1 MLLEGILK
9 IVFRNFKKNII
20 TSVIKIFGITISI
33 AAVIIIWSFVN
44 NENKFDKN
52 VTTRNRIYRL
62 ETDWASM
69 PPFLGYAINQDITSQ
84 IIATRLNFWEDVGIQ
99 VENNPYNLK
108 DLTFADS
115 TFFRIFPLE
124 FIAGDKENALI
135 QPFSL
140 VLTESL
146 SKRLFGITD
155 AIGKK
160 VRFENQF
167 DFTVTGIIKD
177 QPYLHFDIHALAS
190 LISLEQIRYKGVLKE
205 YDGWSY
211 PTYLLAPEGTSPIDF
226 EKRVID
232 FLKKVGYKDQFRL
245 RPFRDIYFLPEV
257 ENETNTIHGNLLYD
271 RILIAVS
278 IFILLLAAINF
289 INLTIANAVSRS
301 KEVSIKKLQG
311 ASSSGLIFQF
321 FCETIFYTLISI
333 GLSFILIWFFNPVLT
348 QLTGFSINVSDF
360 FVRHNIWI
368 FTSGV
373 IVFIIITG
381 IYPSLYISSYTI
393 NSNKERKSD
402 NSNHVGI
409 RNGLIVFQNLV
420 SITLI
425 CCTLIANQQ
434 FRYMNKKDLGFNK
447 NNIVNLKINSQLT
460 GHLDLFKEKLLKYP
474 EITSLSYSSRL
485 PGNYWGSW
493 CCVKIEGNEN
503 KYFNNYVDPDYLKT
517 MGISIKEGRNFSASN
532 VSDLKATYLINERAI
547 KQYGLKNPI
556 GQIIT
561 PGNGIKGEI
570 IGIFQDFHYRGL
582 NYEQTPVIL
591 FYNLEHMR
599 YINIKINGKNI
610 EGAMEKIKATWNEMC
625 PAFAFEYS
633 FLNETY
639 DLQYKSE
646 RRFEH
651 LLFVFALL
659 ALFIGSIGLFGLS
672 IHTTGRRT
680 KEIGLRKV
688 NGARVTEILMM
699 LNFDFI
705 KWVAIAW
712 LISCPIAWFVMK
724 KWLMNFAYRTELC
737 WWIFGC
743 AGLIAFGI
751 ASLTV
756 SWQSWKA
763 ATRNPV
769 EALRYE

>member
-1 MLLEGILK
+1 MFLEGVLK
-9 IVFRNFKKNII
+9 ILFRNFKKNI
-20 TSVIKIFGITISI
+20 TSSFIKILGITISI
-33 AAVIIIWSFVN
+33 FAVIIIWAFVN

-52 VTTRNRIYRL
+52 VTTRNRIFRL
-62 ETDWASM
+62 ETNWASM
-69 PPFLGYAINQDITSQ
+69 PPFLGHAINQDITNQ

-99 VENNPYNLK
+99 VDNNPYNLRN
-108 DLTFADS
+108 LTFADS
-115 TFFRIFPLE
+115 TFFKTFPLE
-124 FIAGDKENALI
+124 LIAGDKENALI

-146 SKRLFGITD
+146 AKRLFGSKD
-155 AIGKK
+155 AIGKIVK
-160 VRFENQF
+160 FENQF
-167 DFTVTGIIKD
+167 DFTVTAIIKD
-177 QPYLHFDIHALAS
+177 QPYLHFDVTALAS

-211 PTYLLAPEGTSPIDF
+211 PTYLLAPEGTSPTDF
-226 EKRVID
+226 EKRVTD
-232 FLKKVGYKDQFRL
+232 FLKKTGYKEQFRL
-245 RPFRDIYFLPEV
+245 RPFNDIYFLPEV

-301 KEVSIKKLQG
+301 KEVSLKKLQG
-311 ASSSGLIFQF
+311 ASSSGLVFQF
-321 FCETIFYTLISI
+321 FCETLFYVLISV
-333 GLSFILIWFFNPVLT
+333 GLSLILIWFFSPVLT
-348 QLTGFSINVSDF
+348 ELTGFSINVSDF
-360 FVRHNIWI
+360 FISHNLWI
-368 FTSGV
+368 FTGGI

-393 NSNKERKSD
+393 NTIKERRSD
-402 NSNHVGI
+402 TSNHIGI

-434 FRYMNKKDLGFNK
+434 FRYMSKKDLGFNK

-460 GHLDLFKEKLLKYP
+460 GRLDLFKEKLLKYP

-493 CCVKIEGNEN
+493 CCVNIEGNEN

-517 MGISIKEGRNFSASN
+517 MGINIKEGRNFSASN
-532 VSDLKATYLINERAI
+532 ISDLKAAYLINERAI

-561 PGNGIKGEI
+561 PGNGIKGQI
-570 IGIFQDFHYRGL
+570 IGIIHDFHYRGL
-582 NYEQTPVIL
+582 NYEQSPLLL
-591 FYNLEHMR
+591 FYTPEHLN
-599 YINIKINGKNI
+599 YINIKLDKNNI
-610 EGAMEKIKATWNEMC
+610 AGGLEKVKSTWYEMC
-625 PAFAFEYS
+625 PAFAFEFS
-633 FLNETY
+633 FLDETY

-651 LLFVFALL
+651 LLFAFALL
-659 ALFIGSIGLFGLS
+659 ALFIASIGLFGLS
-672 IHTTGRRT
+672 IHSTGRRT

-688 NGARVTEILMM
+688 NGARLTEILMM
-699 LNFDFI
+699 LNIDFI
-705 KWVAIAW
+705 KWVVIAW

-724 KWLMNFAYRTELC
+724 KWLMNFAYRTELS

-756 SWQSWKA
+756 SWQSWRA

>member
-1 MLLEGILK
+1 
-9 IVFRNFKKNII
+9 
-20 TSVIKIFGITISI
+20 
-33 AAVIIIWSFVN
+33 
-44 NENKFDKN
+44 
-52 VTTRNRIYRL
+52 
-62 ETDWASM
+62 
-69 PPFLGYAINQDITSQ
+69 
-84 IIATRLNFWEDVGIQ
+84 
-99 VENNPYNLK
+99 
-108 DLTFADS
+108 
-115 TFFRIFPLE
+115 
-124 FIAGDKENALI
+124 
-135 QPFSL
+135 
-140 VLTESL
+140 
-146 SKRLFGITD
+146 
-155 AIGKK
+155 
-160 VRFENQF
+160 
-167 DFTVTGIIKD
+167 
-177 QPYLHFDIHALAS
+177 
-190 LISLEQIRYKGVLKE
+190 
-205 YDGWSY
+205 
-211 PTYLLAPEGTSPIDF
+211 
-226 EKRVID
+226 
-232 FLKKVGYKDQFRL
+232 
-245 RPFRDIYFLPEV
+245 
-257 ENETNTIHGNLLYD
+257 
-271 RILIAVS
+271 
-278 IFILLLAAINF
+278 
-289 INLTIANAVSRS
+289 
-301 KEVSIKKLQG
+301 
-311 ASSSGLIFQF
+311 
-321 FCETIFYTLISI
+321 
-333 GLSFILIWFFNPVLT
+333 
-348 QLTGFSINVSDF
+348 
-360 FVRHNIWI
+360 
-368 FTSGV
+368 
-373 IVFIIITG
+373 
-381 IYPSLYISSYTI
+381 
-393 NSNKERKSD
+393 
-402 NSNHVGI
+402 
-409 RNGLIVFQNLV
+409 
-420 SITLI
+420 
-425 CCTLIANQQ
+425 
-434 FRYMNKKDLGFNK
+434 
-447 NNIVNLKINSQLT
+447 
-460 GHLDLFKEKLLKYP
+460 
-474 EITSLSYSSRL
+474 
-485 PGNYWGSW
+485 
-493 CCVKIEGNEN
+493 
-503 KYFNNYVDPDYLKT
+503 

-625 PAFAFEYS
+625 PAFGFEYS

-651 LLFVFALL
+651 LLFAFTLL
-659 ALFIGSIGLFGLS
+659 ALFIASIGLFGLS
-672 IHTTGRRT
+672 IHSTGRRT

>member
-1 MLLEGILK
+1 MVLEGILK
-9 IVFRNFKKNII
+9 ITLRNFKKNVTI
-20 TSVIKIFGITISI
+20 SLIKILGIAISI
-33 AAVIIIWSFVN
+33 AAVIIIWAFVN
-44 NENKFDKN
+44 NENKFDKSI
-52 VTTRNRIYRL
+52 TTRNRIYRL
-62 ETDWASM
+62 ETNWASM
-69 PPFLGYAINQDITSQ
+69 PPFLGHAFNLDITSQ
-84 IIATRLNFWEDVGIQ
+84 VIATRLNFWGDVGIQ
-99 VENNPYNLK
+99 VDNNPYNLK

-115 TFFRIFPLE
+115 TFFKTFPLE

-135 QPFSL
+135 LPFSL

-146 SKRLFGITD
+146 SKRLFGSTD
-155 AIGKK
+155 VIGKI

-167 DFTVTGIIKD
+167 DFTVTAIIKD
-177 QPYLHFDIHALAS
+177 QPYLHFDVTALAS

-211 PTYLLAPEGTSPIDF
+211 PTYLLSPEGASPTDF
-226 EKRVID
+226 EKRVTD
-232 FLKKVGYKDQFRL
+232 FLKKVGYKEQFRL
-245 RPFRDIYFLPEV
+245 RPFSDIYFLPEV

-289 INLTIANAVSRS
+289 INLTIANSVSRS
-301 KEVSIKKLQG
+301 KEVSLKKLQG
-311 ASSSGLIFQF
+311 ASSSGLVFQF
-321 FCETIFYTLISI
+321 FCETIFYILISV
-333 GLSFILIWFFNPVLT
+333 GLSFVLIWFLNPALT
-348 QLTGFSINVSDF
+348 QLTGFSVSVSDF
-360 FVRHNIWI
+360 FIRHNLWI
-368 FTSGV
+368 FTGGI

-393 NSNKERKSD
+393 NTNKERKSD
-402 NSNHVGI
+402 TSNHVGI

-434 FRYMNKKDLGFNK
+434 FRYMTKKDLGFDK

-474 EITSLSYSSRL
+474 EIKSLSYSNRL

-493 CCVKIEGNEN
+493 CCVNIEGNEN

-517 MGISIKEGRNFSASN
+517 MGISIKEGRNFSIGNLSE
-532 VSDLKATYLINERAI
+532 LKAAYLINETAV
-547 KQYGLKNPI
+547 KKYGLKNPI

-570 IGIFQDFHYRGL
+570 IGVFKDFHYRGL
-582 NYEQTPVIL
+582 NYEQTPLIL
-591 FYNLEHMR
+591 FYNPER
-599 YINIKINGKNI
+599 VNYINIKINGKNI
-610 EGAMEKIKATWNEMC
+610 AGAMEKIKVTWNEMC

-633 FLNETY
+633 FLDATY

-651 LLFVFALL
+651 LLFAFAIL
-659 ALFIGSIGLFGLS
+659 ALFIASIGLFGLS
-672 IHTTGRRT
+672 IYSTGRRT

-688 NGARVTEILMM
+688 NGARLTEILMM
-699 LNFDFI
+699 LNIDFI
-705 KWVAIAW
+705 KWVVIAW

-724 KWLMNFAYRTELC
+724 KWLMNFAYRTTLS
-737 WWIFGC
+737 WWIFVL
-743 AGLIAFGI
+743 AGIIALAIALI
-751 ASLTV
+751 TV
-756 SWQSWKA
+756 SLQSWRA